1 MNMVSGRHR
10 LLAAVAFVATFAGS
24 LILVAPAAQAVTIT
38 PRVIT
43 AIPASPKPGETVYQ
57 KVVKLETVTAQVTA
71 GKTAYLYSKLNA
83 YDSAH
88 VNLVDNEVICSGAGS
103 GSAVMGEN
111 IDPPTGR
118 ADRQSISIITRLLV
132 EATSSG
138 TMTCGIYLRTASLTY
153 NVSSMTVSGELKFA
167 ETDIKEDASG
177 RPIQVAQPAG
187 WPTTLEAGKPL
198 YISTLDRTLPTDYT
212 EVAVIA
218 DTEFQSCWPDDADG
232 DGNADCGSSDTSV
245 ARFTLYVRLMNGNT
259 VCASAPIART
269 DATVTKQTHHKAIP
283 LYTTLT
289 RVPGCDRLYAY
300 VKAEYLSGHT
310 GGIQGTATNLTDE
323 TPPDPKH
330 SSWMTHAFAVP
341 S

>member
-10 LLAAVAFVATFAGS
+10 LLVVVAFVATFAGS
-24 LILVAPAAQAVTIT
+24 LILVAPAADAVTFA

-43 AIPASPKPGETVYQ
+43 GIPAAPKDGETVYQ
-57 KVVKLETVTAQVTA
+57 KVVRLETVTAQVTA
-71 GKTAYLYSKLNA
+71 GKTAYVYAKLDA

-111 IDPPTGR
+111 IDPPTGSE
-118 ADRQSISIITRLLV
+118 DRQSISIITRLLV

-138 TMTCGIYLRTASLTY
+138 TMTCSIYLRTISLSP
-153 NVSSMTVSGELKFA
+153 NVSSMTVGGELKFA
-167 ETDIKEDASG
+167 GTDIKQDASG
-177 RPIQVAQPAG
+177 EPIQVAQPAG

-198 YISTLDRTLPTDYT
+198 YISTLDRTLPADYSQ
-212 EVAVIA
+212 VAVIA
-218 DTEFQSCWPDDADG
+218 DTEFQSCWPDDANG
-232 DGNADCGSSDTSV
+232 DQKADCGSADTST
-245 ARFTLYVRLMNGNT
+245 ARFTLYVRLMDGNT
-259 VCASAPIART
+259 VCASAPVART
-269 DATVTKQTHHKAIP
+269 DVTVTKQTHHKTVP
-283 LYTTLT
+283 LYTKVS

>member
-10 LLAAVAFVATFAGS
+10 LLVVVAFVATFAGS
-24 LILVAPAAQAVTIT
+24 LILVAPAADAVTFA

-43 AIPASPKPGETVYQ
+43 GIPAAPKDGETVYQ
-57 KVVKLETVTAQVTA
+57 KVVRLETVTAQVTA
-71 GKTAYLYSKLNA
+71 GKTAYVYAKLDA

-118 ADRQSISIITRLLV
+118 EDRQSISIITRLLV

-138 TMTCGIYLRTASLTY
+138 TMTCSIYLRTISLSP
-153 NVSSMTVSGELKFA
+153 NVSSMTVGGELKFA
-167 ETDIKEDASG
+167 GTDIKQDASG
-177 RPIQVAQPAG
+177 EPIQVAQPAG

-198 YISTLDRTLPTDYT
+198 YISTLDRTLPADYSQ
-212 EVAVIA
+212 VAVIA
-218 DTEFQSCWPDDADG
+218 DTEFQSCWPDDANG
-232 DGNADCGSSDTSV
+232 DQKADCGSADTST
-245 ARFTLYVRLMNGNT
+245 ARFTLYVRLMDGNT
-259 VCASAPIART
+259 VCASAPVART
-269 DATVTKQTHHKAIP
+269 DVTVTKQTHHKTVP
-283 LYTTLT
+283 LYTKVS